1 LKVLGIKNLE
11 SNLIANYSEYV
22 EKINSALD
30 TELDLY
36 SKSEFKE
43 PLKYALGEGKRIR
56 PIILLLSSE
65 CVGKINDSALA
76 LACAI
81 EFLHTESIIHD
92 DIIDNETVRRRKD
105 PFYIKYG
112 YNTSVLTGDFVL
124 GLILNI
130 ASRINHQK
138 ITKNLATAAM
148 LMSEGEIIETRL
160 ETSEDVTFN
169 DYLKV
174 IEYKTAIAFETACR
188 LGAIIAGGTDK
199 EIEYL
204 ASYGKNVGIAYQI
217 RDDLHDWK
225 NEDKLFNFI
234 IKKSTDPRD
243 VFNHMDELQKEY
255 SELALSSIRK
265 LNDCNAKNSLETLV
279 MLTKTKV

>member
-1 LKVLGIKNLE
+1 
-11 SNLIANYSEYV
+11 
-22 EKINSALD
+22 
-30 TELDLY
+30 
-36 SKSEFKE
+36 
-43 PLKYALGEGKRIR
+43 
-56 PIILLLSSE
+56 
-65 CVGKINDSALA
+65 
-76 LACAI
+76 
-81 EFLHTESIIHD
+81 
-92 DIIDNETVRRRKD
+92 
-105 PFYIKYG
+105 
-112 YNTSVLTGDFVL
+112 VLTGDFVL

-265 LNDCNAKNSLETLV
+265 LNDCNAKSSLETLV

>member
-1 LKVLGIKNLE
+1 
-11 SNLIANYSEYV
+11 
-22 EKINSALD
+22 
-30 TELDLY
+30 
-36 SKSEFKE
+36 
-43 PLKYALGEGKRIR
+43 LKYALGEGKRIR

-65 CVGKINDSALA
+65 CVGKINDNALA

-279 MLTKTKV
+279 MLMKTKV

>member
-1 LKVLGIKNLE
+1 MKVLYRKNLE

-43 PLKYALGEGKRIR
+43 PLKYALSEGKRIR

-65 CVGKINDSALA
+65 CVGKINYNALA
-76 LACAI
+76 LACAF

-148 LMSEGEIIETRL
+148 LMSEG
-160 ETSEDVTFN
+160 
-169 DYLKV
+169 
-174 IEYKTAIAFETACR
+174 
-188 LGAIIAGGTDK
+188 
-199 EIEYL
+199 
-204 ASYGKNVGIAYQI
+204 
-217 RDDLHDWK
+217 
-225 NEDKLFNFI
+225 
-234 IKKSTDPRD
+234 
-243 VFNHMDELQKEY
+243 
-255 SELALSSIRK
+255 
-265 LNDCNAKNSLETLV
+265 
-279 MLTKTKV
+279 